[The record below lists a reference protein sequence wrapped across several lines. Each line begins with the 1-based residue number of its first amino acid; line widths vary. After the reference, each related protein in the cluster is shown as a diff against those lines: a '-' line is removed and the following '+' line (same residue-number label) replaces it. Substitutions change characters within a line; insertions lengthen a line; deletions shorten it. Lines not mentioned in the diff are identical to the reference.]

1 MRVLIVGA
9 GISGLA
15 AARALLDDGHEVT
28 VLERAGAPRRG
39 GGAVTIWGGG
49 MAVLG
54 DLGADLD
61 GRGQRLTAID
71 TMTASGRIVM
81 TMDLERIEARVGSAF
96 VIPRD
101 HLLDGLSSGLPDD
114 TVRFDSG
121 FAGLRDGG
129 DEVEVRTADGT
140 VHTADLLIGADGVGS
155 PVRAAV
161 LGRFERPLTGT
172 ASWQGLAPAPVDLG
186 SRALMMMG
194 KDGYVGMS
202 PAGEGLVQWFCDV
215 PWPPR
220 KGAGTDPMALLTERY
235 GRWASPVPELL
246 DVLSTMRIEA
256 YPHHRHRVP
265 KVWGRGRCVLLG
277 DAAHAMPPTLAL
289 GANQALE
296 DVWVLRRAL
305 TGGVPSALYTYSRE
319 RRRRVALASLI
330 ATHAMAVTG
339 PQTQFQRET
348 LMRGG
353 AAMPGSLVTRG
364 LASLH
369 RGVSNRLILPVPEAR
384 PAPAHEYDRSA
395 PVREPDNVI
404 PLKAR

>member
-15 AARALLDDGHEVT
+15 AARALLADGHEVT
-28 VLERAGAPRRG
+28 VLERAAARRRG
-39 GGAVTIWGGG
+39 GGAITIWGGG

-54 DLGADLD
+54 DLEVDLE
-61 GRGQRLTAID
+61 GRGRRLTAID
-71 TMTASGRIVM
+71 TMTASGRVVM
-81 TMDLERIEARVGSAF
+81 TMDLEQIEPRIGTAL

-101 HLLDGLSSGLPDD
+101 HLLDGLSSGLPEDL
-114 TVRFDSG
+114 VRFGSG
-121 FAGLRDGG
+121 FTRLEQDRD
-129 DEVEVRTADGT
+129 EIRVWTADGT

-161 LGRFERPLTGT
+161 LGRFERPVTGV
-172 ASWQGLAPAPVDLG
+172 ASYQGLAPAPVDLG
-186 SRALMMMG
+186 SRGLMMMG
-194 KDGYVGMS
+194 KEGYLGMS

-215 PWPPR
+215 PWPP
-220 KGAGTDPMALLTERY
+220 KSGAAVDPMVLLTERY

-246 DVLSTMRIEA
+246 KVLSKVKIEA

-305 TGGVPSALYTYSRE
+305 TGGVPSALHTYSRD
-319 RRRRVALASLI
+319 RRRRVALASLV
-330 ATHAMAVTG
+330 ATRAMAVTG
-339 PQTQFQRET
+339 PQAQFQREA

-353 AAMPGSLVTRG
+353 AAMPTSLVTCG

-369 RGVSNRLILPVPEAR
+369 RGLSNRLILPVHQGHSA
-384 PAPAHEYDRSA
+384 PAPEY
-395 PVREPDNVI
+395 DNVI
-404 PLKAR
+404 RLAARRT